1 MEWQKVSN
9 TRLRCLRITSKE
21 EKAVRSKLQ
30 VRSLQVRGMRAPS
43 RASCAYVKTWSLRGG
58 GVGWGSQHELLYTVR
73 PEA

>member
-30 VRSLQVRGMRAPS
+30 VRALRIQGLGFQGLRAVPAAPRS
-43 RASCAYVKTWSLRGG
+43 KFGPGG
-58 GVGWGSQHELLYTVR
+58 GEGQLPLL
-73 PEA
+73 PCWLL